1 MVDLRTPRLHTSRQ
15 SSTIYHRSIPVWRQ
29 MEVSMPVPVGTMF
42 IRLRSFSKCV
52 PAPRPCALYR
62 RKETRSSGHTRKRM
76 RNTLSRRR
84 TEAHRASPEERDG
97 VFPHIPPSTTR
108 ALPSDKKKY
117 REVHTHMHRNF
128 LFITQKFFV
137 FRCLR
142 FVFFVAFAFAFASS
156 TFSSCRLWSYTTLLP
171 LSADKCSWLLS

>member
-1 MVDLRTPRLHTSRQ
+1 
-15 SSTIYHRSIPVWRQ
+15 
-29 MEVSMPVPVGTMF
+29 MPVPVGTMF

-137 FRCLR
+137 FRWLR
-142 FVFFVAFAFAFASS
+142 FCFCFLLRLHLRLFPRAASGPIRRCYLGVS
-156 TFSSCRLWSYTTLLP
+156 MSAVGCCLDTMNSQTIGSSLPPTPYFSY
-171 LSADKCSWLLS
+171 D

>member
-1 MVDLRTPRLHTSRQ
+1 
-15 SSTIYHRSIPVWRQ
+15 
-29 MEVSMPVPVGTMF
+29 MPVPVGTMF

-97 VFPHIPPSTTR
+97 VFPHTGLSR
-108 ALPSDKKKY
+108 QRLHYALNVEAIIS
-117 REVHTHMHRNF
+117 H
-128 LFITQKFFV
+128 
-137 FRCLR
+137 
-142 FVFFVAFAFAFASS
+142 
-156 TFSSCRLWSYTTLLP
+156 
-171 LSADKCSWLLS
+171 

>member
-1 MVDLRTPRLHTSRQ
+1 MREQPSLLSLSLPRREGEEEEDGGRRRTGQLLTGRNKKREEYPHNWRSCQGRQ
-15 SSTIYHRSIPVWRQ
+15 LWRQ

-84 TEAHRASPEERDG
+84 TEAHRASSEERDG
-97 VFPHIPPSTTR
+97 VFPHICVCRFSLCVQSTGILVVTEFR
-108 ALPSDKKKY
+108 WGYYLFQY
-117 REVHTHMHRNF
+117 QRETHV
-128 LFITQKFFV
+128 T
-137 FRCLR
+137 
-142 FVFFVAFAFAFASS
+142 
-156 TFSSCRLWSYTTLLP
+156 CRGLQL
-171 LSADKCSWLLS
+171 

>member
-1 MVDLRTPRLHTSRQ
+1 
-15 SSTIYHRSIPVWRQ
+15 
-29 MEVSMPVPVGTMF
+29 MPVPVGTMF

-52 PAPRPCALYR
+52 PALRPCALYR

-84 TEAHRASPEERDG
+84 TEAHRASSEERDG

-108 ALPSDKKKY
+108 ALPSDKKIQRSSHAHASKFS
-117 REVHTHMHRNF
+117 VHYAK
-128 LFITQKFFV
+128 I
-137 FRCLR
+137 LR
-142 FVFFVAFAFAFASS
+142 FSLSSFFFFFFVAFAFAFASS
-156 TFSSCRLWSYTTLLP
+156 TFSSCRLWSDTTLLP